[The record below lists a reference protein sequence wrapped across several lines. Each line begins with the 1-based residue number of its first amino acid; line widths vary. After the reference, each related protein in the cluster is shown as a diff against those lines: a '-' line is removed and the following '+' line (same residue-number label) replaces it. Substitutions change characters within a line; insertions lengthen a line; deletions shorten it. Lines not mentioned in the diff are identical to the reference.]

1 MESKT
6 TYFDKPGGEENTIA
20 TLALAKARAEE
31 LNIKTIIV
39 ASTVG
44 GTAVKA
50 MDVFQGYKVI
60 VVTHVAS
67 FREPDT
73 QEFTG
78 ENRKIVEDK
87 GAIVIT
93 AAHAFGSIHR
103 ALRREGTPG
112 PPAPQ
117 PVIGDIIAMTLR
129 TFGQG
134 MKVACEIAAM
144 AADAG
149 LVRTD
154 QEVIAIGG
162 TGRGADTAV
171 VLQPQPTH
179 RFFNLKVKEVIC
191 KPRL

>member
-1 MESKT
+1 MEKEIS
-6 TYFDKPGGEENTIA
+6 YFEKPGGEENTKA
-20 TLALAKARAEE
+20 TLALAKKRANE
-31 LNIKTIIV
+31 LGIKTIVV

-50 MDVFQGYKVI
+50 VDIFQGYKII

-67 FREPDT
+67 FREADT
-73 QEFTG
+73 QEFT
-78 ENRKIVEDK
+78 EANRKMVEKK
-87 GAIVIT
+87 GGIILT
-93 AAHAFGSIHR
+93 AAHAFGGIHR
-103 ALRREGTPG
+103 ALRRGGEG
-112 PPAPQ
+112 PPLPM

-154 QEVIAIGG
+154 EEVIAIGG
-162 TGRGADTAV
+162 TARGADTAV
-171 VLQPQPTH
+171 VLQPEPSH
-179 RFFNLKVKEVIC
+179 RFFNLKVKEIIC